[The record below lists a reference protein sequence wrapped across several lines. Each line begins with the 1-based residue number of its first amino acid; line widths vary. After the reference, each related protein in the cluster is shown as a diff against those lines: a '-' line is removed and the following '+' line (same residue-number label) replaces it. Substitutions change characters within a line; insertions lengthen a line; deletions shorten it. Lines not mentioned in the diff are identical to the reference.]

1 MTLVD
6 TSVVIDF
13 LRSGDAKL
21 LALFRSLP
29 GAVCGVT
36 RAEVLH
42 GARNPTARTRVLTVL
57 NAFLQ
62 VPIPDSLWD
71 DVGDLLAALR
81 SAGVTVPFNDAMI
94 AAVAVSAGLEL
105 WTRDSQF
112 RLIQGV
118 ESRLVLYQE
127 PP

>member
-13 LRSGDAKL
+13 LRSQEAKL
-21 LALFRSLP
+21 LGLFRSLP

-42 GARNPTARTRVLTVL
+42 GGRTPPDRARLLTVL
-57 NAFLQ
+57 NTFHQ

-71 DVGDLLAALR
+71 EAGDLLAALR

-94 AAVAVSAGLEL
+94 AGTPVDDLPEEGK
-105 WTRDSQF
+105 TPNR
-112 RLIQGV
+112 
-118 ESRLVLYQE
+118 
-127 PP
+127 

>member
-21 LALFRSLP
+21 LALFQSLP
-29 GAVCGVT
+29 GAICGVT

-42 GARNPTARTRVLTVL
+42 GAKNPADRARVLTVL
-57 NAFLQ
+57 NAFRQ
-62 VPIPDSLWD
+62 VPIPDNLWD
-71 DVGDLLAALR
+71 VVGDLLAALR
-81 SAGVTVPFNDAMI
+81 SSGVTVPFNDVMI
-94 AAVAVSAGLEL
+94 AAVAVSIGVEL
-105 WTRDSQF
+105 WTRDNQF
-112 RLIQGV
+112 QLIQQA
-118 ESRLVLYQE
+118 EPRLVLFQE

>member
-6 TSVVIDF
+6 RSVVIDF

-21 LALFRSLP
+21 LGLFRSLP
-29 GAVCGVT
+29 GAVWGVT

-42 GARNPTARTRVLTVL
+42 GAKNPADRARVLTVL
-57 NAFLQ
+57 NAFHQ
-62 VPIPDSLWD
+62 IPIPDSLWD
-71 DVGDLLAALR
+71 AVGDLLAALR
-81 SAGVTVPFNDAMI
+81 FTGVTVPFNDAMI

-112 RLIQGV
+112 KLIQRA
-118 ESRLVLYQE
+118 EPRLVLFSE

>member
-13 LRSGDAKL
+13 LRFADPKL
-21 LALFRSLP
+21 LVLFKSLP
-29 GAVCGVT
+29 GAICGVT

-42 GARNPTARTRVLTVL
+42 GARNPADRARVLTVL
-57 NAFLQ
+57 NAFGQ
-62 VPIPDSLWD
+62 IPIPDSLWD

-81 SAGVTVPFNDAMI
+81 SAGVTVPFNDVLI
-94 AAVAVSAGLEL
+94 ATVAISTGVEL
-105 WTRDSQF
+105 WTRDNQF
-112 RLIQGV
+112 ALIQRV
-118 ESRLVLYQE
+118 EPRLVLFTE

>member
-1 MTLVD
+1 MILVD
-6 TSVVIDF
+6 TSGVIDH

-21 LALFRSLP
+21 LGLFRSLP

-42 GARNPTARTRVLTVL
+42 GARNPADRGRLLTVL
-57 NAFLQ
+57 NAFHQ

-71 DVGDLLAALR
+71 TVGDMMAALR
-81 SAGVTVPFNDAMI
+81 AVGVTVPFPDAAI
-94 AAVAVSAGLEL
+94 ASVAVSAGVEL
-105 WTRDSQF
+105 WSRDNQF
-112 RLIQGV
+112 QLIQRV
-118 ESRLVLYQE
+118 EPRLLLFQE

>member
-21 LALFRSLP
+21 LGLFQSLP
-29 GAVCGVT
+29 GAICGVT

-42 GARNPTARTRVLTVL
+42 GARNPADRGRVLAVL
-57 NAFLQ
+57 NAFQ
-62 VPIPDSLWD
+62 QIPIPDSLWD
-71 DVGDLLAALR
+71 PLGDLLAALR
-81 SAGVTVPFNDAMI
+81 SGGVTVPFNDAMI
-94 AAVAVSAGLEL
+94 AGVAVSLGVEL
-105 WTRDSQF
+105 WTRDNQF
-112 RLIQGV
+112 QHIQRV
-118 ESRLVLYQE
+118 ESRLTLFQE